1 MDEREFIRLLA
12 GTCDLEP
19 GGRMICR
26 STAVKEAYVKAY
38 PVHDADITVRSHA
51 GANLVWCFVPGTTGM
66 TEAQVIDWLRSFPDV
81 DSMYV
86 KFEDPRVR
94 RLFANASEWP
104 AFYGT
109 CNIGAVV
116 HYKGHT
122 ITIGRNKA
130 KGLTVMVYGRGID
143 TEFDIP
149 CSKGKTAFWGI
160 RYLHTSATVRT

>member
-1 MDEREFIRLLA
+1 MDEREFIRQLA

-19 GGRMICR
+19 AGQLICR
-26 STAVKEAYVKAY
+26 STAMKAAYVKAY
-38 PVHDADITVRSHA
+38 PVHDADITVRMHD
-51 GANLVWCFVPGTTGM
+51 GANLVWGFIPGTTGM

-94 RLFANASEWP
+94 RLFAKADEWH

-109 CNIGAVV
+109 CNVGSVE

-130 KGLTVMVYGRGID
+130 KGLTVIIAGRGLD
-143 TEFDIP
+143 TTFDIP
-149 CSKGKTAFWGI
+149 WSKGKTAFWGI

>member
-1 MDEREFIRLLA
+1 M
-12 GTCDLEP
+12 
-19 GGRMICR
+19 
-26 STAVKEAYVKAY
+26 S
-38 PVHDADITVRSHA
+38 
-51 GANLVWCFVPGTTGM
+51 
-66 TEAQVIDWLRSFPDV
+66 EAQDIDWLRGCPDV
-81 DSMYV
+81 GSMYV

-94 RLFANASEWP
+94 RLFAKAAEWH

-109 CNIGAVV
+109 CNVGAVE

-130 KGLTVMVYGRGID
+130 KGLQVLVYGRGID

-149 CSKGKTAFWGI
+149 WSKGKTAFWGI